1 MLIFFALRYKYAK
14 IYSLNSRNL
23 HNSSID
29 TAVLYGEF
37 INMAETINSVSSEIA
52 APSGDIL
59 TLLNDINAG
68 SIAVHNIDIALEKV
82 AGVIAGYLSADHTYI
97 MLKDK
102 DDNLENRAHFHSQQH
117 DEPMTTTSD
126 AVTSKVIK
134 DTAGILITDAMN
146 NEAYSGDPSF
156 QRFNIGTVICS
167 AIKTSESTFGLIYA
181 DSTDSQKWDDG
192 TLNIIEFVAGH
203 LALAINVVHSYE
215 RNKRLLAAGQATLN
229 LSHSV
234 KNILQMVG
242 GASEVIDF
250 GLRSNQIHRVKKSWD
265 ILKPNLERLRKF
277 TLDMLDYS
285 KERRLELDSCDFNR
299 VIQSAIESLNS
310 QLGQKKSELHINV
323 DRNIPTIELDEER
336 IHEMALNLILNAI
349 DIVDQDT
356 GVVNVKTKYHS
367 TSGEVELNV
376 SDNGPGMT
384 QEMKEKIFTPFE
396 SSKNK
401 FGTGLG
407 MPIAKQVID
416 QHKGRI
422 EIESKEG
429 NGATFKIFLPAKVI
443 K

>member
-1 MLIFFALRYKYAK
+1 MVK
-14 IYSLNSRNL
+14 
-23 HNSSID
+23 
-29 TAVLYGEF
+29 
-37 INMAETINSVSSEIA
+37 TINSVSSEIA
-52 APSGDIL
+52 APSDDIL

-68 SIAVHNIDIALEKV
+68 SIAAHNIDTVLEKAV
-82 AGVIAGYLSADHTYI
+82 GVIAGYLSANHTYI

-102 DDNLENRAHFHSQQH
+102 DDNLETRAHFYSQQH
-117 DEPMTTTSD
+117 DEPLPTMSE

-134 DTAGILITDAMN
+134 DTEGILITDAMN
-146 NEAYSGDPSF
+146 NEAFSGDPSF
-156 QRFNIGTVICS
+156 QRFNIGTAICS
-167 AIKTSESTFGLIYA
+167 AIKTSEHTFGLIYA
-181 DSTDSQKWDDG
+181 DSTDSQKWDDS
-192 TLNIIEFVAGH
+192 TLNTIEFIARH
-203 LALAINVVHSYE
+203 LALAVNVVHSYE
-215 RNKRLLAAGQATLN
+215 LNKRLLAAGQATLN
-229 LSHSV
+229 LSHSI

-285 KERRLELDSCDFNR
+285 KERRLELGPCDFNR
-299 VIQSAIESLNS
+299 VIQGAIESLKS
-310 QLGQKKSELHINV
+310 QLRQKKSEMHINI

-336 IHEMALNLILNAI
+336 ILEMALNLILNAI

-367 TSGEVELNV
+367 ADDEVELSV

-396 SSKNK
+396 SGKNK

>member
-1 MLIFFALRYKYAK
+1 MAK
-14 IYSLNSRNL
+14 
-23 HNSSID
+23 
-29 TAVLYGEF
+29 
-37 INMAETINSVSSEIA
+37 TINSVSSEIA

-59 TLLNDINAG
+59 TLLNDIDAG
-68 SIAVHNIDIALEKV
+68 SIAVHNFDTALEKV
-82 AGVIAGYLSADHTYI
+82 AGIVAGYLAASHTYI

-102 DDNLENRAHFHSQQH
+102 DGNLESKAHFHSQQH
-117 DEPMTTTSD
+117 DEPITTISD
-126 AVTSKVIK
+126 AVTSKVIEEA
-134 DTAGILITDAMN
+134 AGILVTDAMN
-146 NEAYSGDPSF
+146 NEVYSGDPSF

-181 DSTDSQKWDDG
+181 DSTESRKWDESILN
-192 TLNIIEFVAGH
+192 TLEFIAGH
-203 LALAINVVHSYE
+203 LALAVNVVHSYE
-215 RNKRLLAAGQATLN
+215 QNKRLLAAGQATLN

-250 GLRSNQIHRVKKSWD
+250 GLKSNQIHRVKKSWD

-285 KERRLELDSCDFNR
+285 KERRLELGPCDFNR
-299 VIQSAIESLNS
+299 VIQGAIEPLKS
-310 QLGQKKSELHINV
+310 QLKQKKSELHISV
-323 DRNIPTIELDEER
+323 DRKIPTIELDEER
-336 IHEMALNLILNAI
+336 IHEMALNLVLNAI

-356 GVVNVKTKYHS
+356 GVVNVKTKYHT
-367 TSGEVELNV
+367 TSGEVELSV

-384 QEMKEKIFTPFE
+384 QEIQEKIFTPFE
-396 SSKNK
+396 SAKNK

-429 NGATFKIFLPAKVI
+429 QGATFKIFLPAKII